1 MKTFLLICFI
11 LCANTYVITQ
21 SILSDPN
28 LKIWLIA
35 DSCDADASNLVSL
48 WPDLS
53 GNNHDFFQNT
63 NSKKPL
69 RTDSE
74 YFQNHQV
81 LKFDG
86 ANDQLVNLLVD
97 NVNTEDLTVFILSSG
112 LPQGNVR
119 SGLFCVNGISNGL
132 TMARNIG
139 SSKYFRVWV
148 NLSAGLNTGSQ
159 SAPNTY
165 SPRILSYKRE
175 VGVNSKI
182 YLNGIQKGSN
192 SSAGYN
198 SSFTNGVARI
208 GYAPNYQYFK
218 GSIAEIVIYNRILN
232 ESEQQEVE
240 QYLMDKYAP
249 PIDLGQDLAIDYG
262 FCDTSLSSPN
272 LYTNYLW
279 NTGSTDASIA
289 VDSPGEYWLE
299 VTDIFDRVSR
309 DTIVVTMPLRDS
321 LILDNEF
328 SCFNEPLSINA
339 FVPQG
344 NYFFESWSDGNTNPT
359 RTLTQNEILFYSVID
374 TNGCSWSSNNASMN
388 VDYSLE
394 NISLGIDTSL
404 CSGNTIQLLQDTSV
418 ISNYSWNTGNS
429 NPSQIVD
436 TSGIYILDI
445 INDNGCENT
454 DTIEVTVIGT
464 APALSYS
471 IENEICQ
478 GSQLLFSENSTVPP
492 GNNISQIVWNFGD
505 LDSVF
510 VSSGTQIYVDS
521 GTYNSFLEVST
532 VEGCSSKASFDII
545 VHPKPI
551 VTFQTTNHC
560 PYEDISFSANNEYNV
575 PMSMFNWDFDQDD
588 NLSNEPS
595 PLYNFGLSGN
605 YDVELI
611 AIDSN
616 SCADTVIQTVI
627 VQPAPIADIVAQD
640 PCELSPLQITDNS
653 TIADTFTILYYSW
666 EYGDNTVALNPSEEK
681 YYETFGDYN
690 IQLVLT
696 ASNGCMDTVVESIT
710 VHANPVINY
719 HIDPVCQ
726 NTWTAFE
733 DMSTIPQGS
742 LIGSNWLFNLQ
753 FEDDAATTHFNFPTT
768 GIQLIA
774 LTSTS
779 DQGCSVDTTFTVD
792 VNQEL
797 SANFNIDPQVLV
809 SDIPINF
816 LNTSIGA
823 DSSYWDFGNDDG
835 LNYNNSVEN
844 NITYSSSLNETYVD
858 IFLMTV
864 NEFGCRDTLSKT
876 LLVNEAFYD
885 INLETLFAQDI
896 NGFLTV
902 GVQIE
907 NLGTIPLENL
917 NLTLKTPENGPIQE
931 NWSGSILQAEN
942 EIYIFNTQPSA
953 YISYQDE
960 NERFV
965 CVEAQ
970 NANVS
975 AYPDLNQ
982 DNNTKCK
989 NIEGEGLV
997 LLSMFPN
1004 PSNQDI
1010 TISTLLSSS
1019 ASLKIEFFDQT
1030 GRLAYKEHTPELIS
1044 GIHSFKIPFSKFEK
1058 GVYTVRISD
1067 GESNLINKMIRH

>member
-1 MKTFLLICFI
+1 MRTFLLIYFI
-11 LCANTYVITQ
+11 GFTVSYSICQ
-21 SILSDPN
+21 SILSDPD
-28 LKIWLIA
+28 LKIWLRGDNVLT
-35 DSCDADASNLVSL
+35 DSNGLVYN
-48 WPDLS
+48 WPDIS
-53 GNNHDFFQNT
+53 GNDHDFYQNIT
-63 NSKKPL
+63 SRQP
-69 RTDSE
+69 TVSTSH
-74 YFQNHQV
+74 YFANNPV
-81 LKFDG
+81 LNFDG
-86 ANDQLVNLLVD
+86 INDFILNDLID
-97 NVNTEDLTVFILSSG
+97 DIHTEDLSVFIFSSG
-112 LPQGNVR
+112 LSNSGNF
-119 SGLFCVNGISNGL
+119 SGLFCVNKINNGMLL
-132 TMARNIG
+132 TRSIG
-139 SSKYFRVWV
+139 SSSNFRAWV
-148 NLSAGLNTGSQ
+148 KLQNRTTGNGSVPQ
-159 SAPNTY
+159 SGYLPNIFGFTRDV
-165 SPRILSYKRE
+165 SVI
-175 VGVNSKI
+175 SKL
-182 YLNGIQKGSN
+182 YLNGIIKN
-192 SSAGYN
+192 SSTN
-198 SSFTNGVARI
+198 SVFNSNLTNGIARI
-208 GYAPNYQYFK
+208 GYAINYNYFK
-218 GSIAEIVIYNRILN
+218 GYIAEIIVFKKVL
-232 ESEQQEVE
+232 SEEEREEVE
-240 QYLMDKYAP
+240 SYLMDKYAP
-249 PIDLGQDLAIDYG
+249 PVNLGADLSIDYG
-262 FCDTSLSSPN
+262 FCDTSLTSPN
-272 LYTNYLW
+272 FYKEYLW
-279 NTGSTDASIA
+279 STGTTDPSIT

-321 LILDNEF
+321 LILEDEF

-339 FVPQG
+339 FVPEG

-359 RTLTQNEILFYSVID
+359 RILTENEILFYSVSD
-374 TNGCSWSSNNASMN
+374 TNGCSWSSNSASMT
-388 VDYSLE
+388 VDNSLE

-404 CSGNTIQLLQDTSV
+404 CSGNTIELLQDTSV
-418 ISNYSWNTGNS
+418 ISNYIWNTGS
-429 NPSQIVD
+429 FNPSQIVD
-436 TSGIYILDI
+436 TSGTYMLGVT
-445 INDNGCENT
+445 NANGCENS
-454 DTIEVTVIGT
+454 DTVEVTVIGT
-464 APALSYS
+464 APTLSYS
-471 IENEICQ
+471 IENEVCQ
-478 GSQLLFSENSTVPP
+478 GSPLNFTESSTVPP
-492 GNNISQIVWNFGD
+492 GNTINQVVWDFGET
-505 LDSVF
+505 DSAF
-510 VSSGTQIYVDS
+510 VSSGTQIYIDS

-532 VEGCSSKASFDII
+532 LEGCSSKASFDII

-560 PYEDISFSANNEYNV
+560 PYEDISFSVNNEYNV
-575 PMSMFNWDFDQDD
+575 PISIFNWDFDQDD
-588 NLSNEPS
+588 NLSNEPNPS
-595 PLYNFGLSGN
+595 YNFGLSGN

-616 SCADTVIQTVI
+616 SCADTVIQAVI
-627 VQPAPIADIVAQD
+627 VQPAPFADIVIQD

-653 TIADTFTILYYSW
+653 TIAETYSIVAYNW
-666 EYGDNTVALNPSEEK
+666 DYGDNTSAVNPVEEK
-681 YYETFGDYN
+681 FFEEYGAYTV
-690 IQLVLT
+690 QLVLT
-696 ASNGCMDTVVESIT
+696 ANNGCLDSTTQNIT
-710 VHANPVINY
+710 VHPNPILNY
-719 HIDPVCQ
+719 EVGAACK
-726 NTWTAFE
+726 NTWTLFE
-733 DMSTIPQGS
+733 DMSTIPQGAIS
-742 LIGSNWLFNLQ
+742 ATNWLFNLQ
-753 FEDDAATTHFNFPTT
+753 FEDDATSTYFNFPTT

-779 DQGCSVDTTFTVD
+779 DQGCIIDSTITVD

-797 SANFNIDPQVLV
+797 SANFNVDPEVLV

-982 DNNTKCK
+982 NNNTKCK

-1010 TISTLLSSS
+1010 TISALLSSS

-1030 GRLAYKEHTPELIS
+1030 GRIAYKEVTPELLK
-1044 GIHSFKIPFSKFEK
+1044 GIHSFHIPFSKFEK

-1067 GESNLINKMIRH
+1067 RESSLINKMIRH

>member
-1 MKTFLLICFI
+1 MKTFLLICFV
-11 LCANTYVITQ
+11 LCAITYVSTQ

-35 DSCDADASNLVSL
+35 DSCDVDQSNLVSL

-53 GNNHDFFQNT
+53 GNNHNFFQNT
-63 NSKKPL
+63 NTKKPL
-69 RTDSE
+69 RTVSD
-74 YFQNHQV
+74 YFENHKV

-86 ANDQLVNLLVD
+86 ANDQLVNLQVD
-97 NVNTEDLTVFILSSG
+97 DINTEDLTVFILSSG

-175 VGVNSKI
+175 VGINSKI

-192 SSAGYN
+192 SSSGYN

-218 GSIAEIVIYNRILN
+218 GSIAEIVIYNRVLN

-240 QYLMDKYAP
+240 QYLMNKYAP
-249 PIDLGQDLAIDYG
+249 PIDFGEDLTIDYG
-262 FCDTSLSSPN
+262 FCDTSLTSPN
-272 LYTNYLW
+272 LYTSYLW
-279 NTGSTDASIA
+279 NTGSTDPSIA

-309 DTIVVTMPLRDS
+309 DTIAVTMPLRDS
-321 LILDNEF
+321 LILDDEF

-359 RTLTQNEILFYSVID
+359 RILTENEILFYSVSD
-374 TNGCSWSSNNASMN
+374 TNGCNWSSNNASMT
-388 VDYSLE
+388 VDNSLE

-404 CSGNTIQLLQDTSV
+404 CSGNTIELLQDTSV
-418 ISNYSWNTGNS
+418 ISNYIWNTGNS

-436 TSGIYILDI
+436 TSGTYMLGVT
-445 INDNGCENT
+445 NENGCENS
-454 DTIEVTVIGT
+454 DTVEVTVIGT
-464 APALSYS
+464 APTLSYS
-471 IENEICQ
+471 IENDICQ
-478 GSQLLFSENSTVPP
+478 GSPLNFTESSTVPP
-492 GNNISQIVWNFGD
+492 GNTINQVVWNFGET
-505 LDSVF
+505 DSAF
-510 VSSGTQIYVDS
+510 VSSGTHIYIDS
-521 GTYNSFLEVST
+521 GTFNSFLEVST
-532 VEGCSSKASFDII
+532 AEGCSSKASFDIT

-551 VTFQTTNHC
+551 VTFETSNYC
-560 PYEDISFSANNEYNV
+560 PYDDIGFSANNEYNV
-575 PMSMFNWDFDQDD
+575 PISMFNWDFDQ
-588 NLSNEPS
+588 NSNTSTAGNPTYNYGEP
-595 PLYNFGLSGN
+595 GN
-605 YDVELI
+605 YHVELI
-611 AIDSN
+611 TIDSN
-616 SCADTVIQTVI
+616 SCIDTVIQTVFI
-627 VQPAPIADIVAQD
+627 QPAPVADIVILD
-640 PCELSPLQITDNS
+640 PCEFSPLEISDNS
-653 TIADTFTILYYSW
+653 TISDTFSIVSYTW
-666 EYGDNTVALNPSEEK
+666 EYGDNTSAVNPIEDKFFEE
-681 YYETFGDYN
+681 YGEYN
-690 IQLVLT
+690 VQLILT
-696 ASNGCMDTVVESIT
+696 ANNGCMDTVTESIT
-710 VHANPVINY
+710 VHPNPIINY
-719 HIDPVCQ
+719 HIDPACQ
-726 NTWTAFE
+726 NTWTLFE
-733 DMSTIPQGS
+733 DMSTIPQGT
-742 LIGSNWLFNLQ
+742 ITATNWLFNLQ
-753 FEDDAATTHFNFPTT
+753 FEDNATSTYFNFPTT
-768 GIQLIA
+768 GIQLVA

-779 DQGCSVDTTFTVD
+779 DQGCIVDSTFTVD

-797 SANFNIDPQVLV
+797 SANFNIDPEVLV
-809 SDIPINF
+809 SDIPISYV
-816 LNTSIGA
+816 NTSIGA

-844 NITYSSSLNETYVD
+844 EITYSSLLNETYVD
-858 IFLMTV
+858 IVLMTV
-864 NEFGCRDTLSKT
+864 NEFGCRDTLIKT
-876 LLVNEAFYD
+876 LLVNAAFYD

-902 GVQIE
+902 GVEIE
-907 NLGTIPLENL
+907 NLGTIPIENL
-917 NLTLKTPENGPIQE
+917 NLTLKTPENGPIKE

-953 YISYQDE
+953 YISVQDE

-982 DNNTKCK
+982 ENNTKCK

-1010 TISTLLSSS
+1010 TVSTLLSSS

-1030 GRLAYKEHTPELIS
+1030 GRLAYKEQTPELIS
-1044 GIHSFKIPFSKFEK
+1044 GIHSFSIPFSKFEK

-1067 GESNLINKMIRH
+1067 GKSSLVNKMIRH